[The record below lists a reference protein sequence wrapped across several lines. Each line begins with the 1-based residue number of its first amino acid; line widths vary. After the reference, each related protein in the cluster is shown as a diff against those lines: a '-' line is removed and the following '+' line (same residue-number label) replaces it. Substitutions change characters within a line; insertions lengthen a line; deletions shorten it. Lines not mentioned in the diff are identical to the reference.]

1 MPVFKRKLNFKKVLA
16 VTLNLGLGLLIV
28 ACAGKAKK
36 VESTSAPAPVPL
48 TGASSGAPANSGGA
62 IVSSIVHEHSNKSG
76 YQLPTYEEKTLANGL
91 QMLFIPDNT
100 LPYVS
105 YSMLIR
111 TGSSQ
116 DPAGES
122 GLASFVAELLDKGT
136 VKRTAPQIA
145 QQLGQMGADLGA
157 SAALDFTS
165 ISASALAP
173 QAEELLKNFTE
184 IVMQPAFSDT
194 EIERLRKQTLAE
206 ISREVDSPDA
216 FANKAFDA
224 YLFGSHPYGQSPLG
238 NIESVKAIKKK
249 NIIQHYLRYFRPNN
263 AILAVVGKYTPEL
276 AAEIEKSFGAWSK
289 RDVPAPVFGQV
300 PPIEG
305 VQIRLVDKPGLVQ
318 AQIRMGNLGIKRK
331 SDDYIV
337 LRVANTILGG
347 AFASRLNSR
356 IRRDLGLTYNI
367 GSHFEALQDTGPFE
381 ISTFTKNQTVGQTV
395 GETLKLLSEFKA
407 KGVTSDEV
415 DSVKGYLKG
424 IFPTAIETPEK
435 LAFNLMILRFYQIP
449 DTYLTNYLREVDRI
463 SSSDVNRAI
472 KKYFDDKNL
481 KILVYTSAETV
492 LPQLEPL
499 GKVEVKKA
507 QELSH

>member
-1 MPVFKRKLNFKKVLA
+1 MNLQSKQSLKNISLAA
-16 VTLNLGLGLLIV
+16 VTLSLGLALTS
-28 ACAGKAKK
+28 CAGKAKR
-36 VESTSAPAPVPL
+36 VESTSAPAPVPI
-48 TGASSGAPANSGGA
+48 TGASSGAPAGSGA
-62 IVSSIVHEHSNKSG
+62 AVVSSVVHEHSSKG
-76 YQLPTYEEKTLANGL
+76 GFQLPTYEEKVLANGL
-91 QMLFIPDNT
+91 QLLFVPDST
-100 LPYVS
+100 LPYVT

-145 QQLGQMGADLGA
+145 QELGQMGADFSA
-157 SAALDFTS
+157 SASQDFTS
-165 ISASALAP
+165 ISASGLAP

-194 EIERLRKQTLAE
+194 EIDRLRKQTVAE
-206 ISREVDSPDA
+206 IGREIDSPEA
-216 FANKAFDA
+216 FAGRAFDS
-224 YLFGSHPYGQSPLG
+224 YLFGSHSYGQASIGTL
-238 NIESVKAIKKK
+238 ESVKALKKK
-249 NIIQHYLRYFRPNN
+249 NIIQHYLRYYRPNN

-276 AAEIEKSFGAWSK
+276 AAQVEKSFGAWTK
-289 RDVPAPVFGQV
+289 RDVPAPTFGTV

-318 AQIRMGNLGIKRK
+318 AQIRIGNLGIKRK
-331 SDDYIV
+331 SDDYLV

-367 GSHFEALQDTGPFE
+367 GSHFDALQDTGSFE

-395 GETLKLLSEFKA
+395 SETLKILSDFKA
-407 KGVTSDEV
+407 NGVTSDEV
-415 DSVKGYLKG
+415 DSTKGYLKG
-424 IFPTAIETPEK
+424 IFPSAIETPEK
-435 LAFNLMILRFYQIP
+435 LAFNLMILRFYELP
-449 DTYLTNYLREVDRI
+449 DTYLTNYLRDIDRI
-463 SSSDVNRAI
+463 SASDVNRAI
-472 KKYFDDKNL
+472 KKHIDDKNL
-481 KILVYTSAETV
+481 KVLVYTSAETV
-492 LPQLEPL
+492 LPQLEPI

-507 QELSH
+507 QDLIH